1 MLMPLL
7 SLTTRADEVAI
18 SRKANMSTSSFYE
31 VDNSNENAISITVSG
46 IVTDQMGELLI
57 GVNVQVKGTNSGTST
72 DFEGHFTL
80 DDVWQKVNSQ
90 GELDP
95 NGDLKGTFYTVSDR
109 NFKSDKMYYIPIPR
123 SEIQKSGLEQN
134 VGYN

>member
-95 NGDLKGTFYTVSDR
+95 NGDLKGTFYTAVS
-109 NFKSDKMYYIPIPR
+109 YTH
-123 SEIQKSGLEQN
+123 LTL
-134 VGYN
+134 